1 MGFGQSLP
9 SARGRLLPVAAP
21 SPDLLL
27 STAVAILAE
36 RRQYSG
42 GGIRCA
48 EKRLIAL
55 PAKQPRPA
63 RPFVGERATAAAQQC
78 RLAQPRLSKFAA
90 AVLAADDI
98 ALWQVIRP
106 LRSGVAGTGCAAT
119 TLAPRAA
126 QQHYLRDLQRYSVR
140 ATEER
145 KRH

>member
-98 ALWQVIRP
+98 ALWQHDASACVE
-106 LRSGVAGTGCAAT
+106 AAARGR
-119 TLAPRAA
+119 LEVLKWVYKPVYPADMNACWWAVNRER
-126 QQHYLRDLQRYSVR
+126 LEVLQ
-140 ATEER
+140 
-145 KRH
+145 